1 MRATTVIL
9 ISFATAWL
17 ISAPAA
23 AQSYEKATSGT
34 RELVNQSGTTT
45 IRMLVEAAN
54 LGGTEV
60 EVGEIVFAAGS
71 APQRGHVHGSVEIF
85 YVLSGVLEH
94 VVNGISYT
102 LTPGMVGIVRPGDEV
117 VHRVPD
123 DADARALVISA
134 PGGEAA
140 RIGPAFKERRLDKGS
155 TPRGTPGIAAP
166 LRGGRR

>member
-1 MRATTVIL
+1 MRISDVIL
-9 ISFATAWL
+9 ATVAAASL

-23 AQSYEKATSGT
+23 GQTYEQATSGT
-34 RELVNQSGTTT
+34 RELVSQSGTTA

-71 APQRGHVHGSVEIF
+71 APERGHAHGSVEIL

-94 VVNGISYT
+94 VVNGVSYT

-117 VHRVPD
+117 VHRVPA
-123 DADARALVISA
+123 DADARALVIWA

-140 RIGPAFKERRLDKGS
+140 RIGPAFRERPLH
-155 TPRGTPGIAAP
+155 PR
-166 LRGGRR
+166 